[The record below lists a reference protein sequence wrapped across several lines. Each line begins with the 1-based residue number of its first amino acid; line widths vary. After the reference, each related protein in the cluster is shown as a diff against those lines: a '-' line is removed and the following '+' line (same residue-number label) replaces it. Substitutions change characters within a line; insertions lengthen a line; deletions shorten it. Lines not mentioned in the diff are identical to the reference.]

1 MLDFHLWL
9 VGLLVFARIS
19 SFTVAAPFFDIRGI
33 PALAKIG
40 FAAVLTILV
49 VPFVP
54 GPTDFNGL
62 LAYTLHV
69 INEVLTGLLLGFA
82 ASLIFHFARVGG
94 ELIDLQM
101 GFAMARVMDPQGE
114 AQVTLMG
121 NLQYIFAILLFF
133 TLNGHHTLIAALI
146 KSFQLVPLATGSLTG
161 GLIEQ
166 LVNIFVSMFA
176 LAFKIAA
183 PVLAV
188 LLISDLSLGLV
199 ARTVPQLNVF
209 MLGFPLKA
217 GLGMLVV
224 ALILPLLSGI
234 VSDMLLQMKKDL
246 LLIMRSLG

>member
-1 MLDFHLWL
+1 MLDFQLWL

-33 PALAKIG
+33 PTLAKIG

-54 GPTDFNGL
+54 GPTGFNGL
-62 LAYTLHV
+62 LAYMLHV

-82 ASLIFHFARVGG
+82 ASLIFHFVRVGG

-161 GLIEQ
+161 GLVEQ

-224 ALILPLLSGI
+224 ALILPMLSGI